1 MPFAYSMQIGLA
13 EDWQSNAEKSV
24 TERDLSSE
32 GGDRTPDPAVNSRL
46 LYH

>member
-1 MPFAYSMQIGLA
+1 MGAEVLATVLIG
-13 EDWQSNAEKSV
+13 
-24 TERDLSSE
+24 SE